1 MATVKF
7 LKGDAA
13 AYTAATK
20 DPHTFYY
27 VTDTNKVYLGTIEL
41 TTETSLSTDVANT
54 KSTVTSATIG
64 NQALYDAIQ
73 SMTGG
78 AGSIAEQI
86 NAAITA
92 LVGNTY
98 ETGGTNGTIDADPA
112 TINGAIHMLKE
123 LIEAN
128 ADDIDD
134 LETIVGSDTLTTT
147 AQTLTGAVNELKTGL
162 TNAVSGA
169 AVTLTKDTTVS
180 GVAAR
185 YTLSQG
191 GVALGT
197 TIDIPKDM
205 VVSSG
210 EVVTLT
216 EQQAQAI
223 DPSFHAG
230 TYIKL
235 TIANATSDELYIPA
249 DALVDEYTAAQNA
262 TQVQVA
268 INNRVI
274 SATIVAGSVGTTE
287 LANGAVTTDKLG
299 SKAVTS
305 AKLSD
310 AVNASLANAD
320 SALQASDIT
329 TGTANGTISVDG
341 SDVSVHGLG
350 TAAYTATTAYATAAQ
365 GALADSALQAAD
377 ITEGSTNGTIAV
389 DGTDVAVHGLGSAA
403 YTSSSAY
410 ATAAQGDLADS
421 AVQSITTGSA
431 NGTISV
437 DGSNVAVYG
446 LGSAAYTASS
456 AYDPAG
462 SASTAQTNAYNYT
475 DTALTWGS
483 ISSSQS
489 SV

>member
-7 LKGDAA
+7 LKGDNA
-13 AYTAATK
+13 AYSALATK
-20 DPHTFYY
+20 DAHTFYY
-27 VTDTNKVYLGTIEL
+27 VTDTNQVFLGALEL
-41 TTETSLSTDVANT
+41 TTEGSLKNDVAGLKT
-54 KSTVTSATIG
+54 TVNSATIG

-86 NAAITA
+86 QAAITA
-92 LVGNTY
+92 LVGDTY
-98 ETGGTNGTIDADPA
+98 EQGGTNGTIDASPA
-112 TINGAIHMLKE
+112 TINSAIHMLKG
-123 LIEAN
+123 LIADN
-128 ADDIDD
+128 ADDI
-134 LETIVGSDTLTTT
+134 SDINTVLGNETLTTT
-147 AQTLTGAVNELKTGL
+147 ATTVTGAINELKDDLDDLTTGS
-162 TNAVSGA
+162 V
-169 AVTLTKDTTVS
+169 VTLTKDTTVS
-180 GVAAR
+180 GIAAR

-191 GVALGT
+191 GTALAT

-210 EVVTLT
+210 EVVDLT

-249 DALVDEYTAAQNA
+249 NALVDEYTAAPNA

-268 INNRVI
+268 INNRVV
-274 SATIVAGSVGTTE
+274 SATLVAGSVGTNE
-287 LANGAVTTDKLG
+287 LATGAVTTAKIGDNQVTYGKLAQG
-299 SKAVTS
+299 VQDS
-305 AKLSD
+305 LD
-310 AVNASLANAD
+310 AAD

-329 TGTANGTISVDG
+329 TGSANGTISVDG
-341 SDVSVHGLG
+341 TDVSVAGLG
-350 TAAYTATTAYATAAQ
+350 SAAYTASTAYATAAQ
-365 GALADSALQAAD
+365 GTLADSALQKAD
-377 ITEGSTNGTIAV
+377 ITEGTTNGTINV

-403 YTSSSAY
+403 YTNSNAY

-421 AVQSITTGSA
+421 AIQSITTGA
-431 NGTISV
+431 TNGTIAV
-437 DGSNVAVYG
+437 DGTDVAVRG
-446 LGSAAYTASS
+446 LGSAAYTATT

-462 SASTAQTNAYNYT
+462 SASQAETNANTYT

-483 ISSSQS
+483 ISSN
-489 SV
+489 